1 MAAQRSRGEAAA
13 WRDSRVSGGIPA
25 APVVFTGGVSAAKNR
40 APVRAPE
47 LTGDVWFN
55 TSGRPLTL
63 AALRGR
69 VVLLDFWTS
78 GCVNCLHVLDEL
90 RPLER
95 EFADVLVTIGVH
107 SPKFAREGEAES
119 VAAAVARYGV
129 DHPVVSDPDMR
140 LWQEYAVKAWPT
152 LVVVDPEGYVAH
164 VAAGEGHADAL
175 RRVLT
180 DLVAEHGARGTL
192 RRGGDPLA
200 EATDRAGSAGRTD
213 QDGQDGQD
221 RQDDQD
227 GPDGQSGRD
236 GRERSPGTSLRF
248 PSKAVAT
255 AEGRVLVADT
265 AHHSVVEFA
274 SDAETVVR
282 RFGDGE
288 RGAADGAF
296 DVATFA
302 EPSGLTLLPLEVAER
317 VGYHLLVADTGNHLL
332 RGIDLRTGAVRT
344 VAGTGEQWR
353 DGADS
358 GPATEIALTS
368 PWDVRWWD
376 AAGGVVVAMAGNH
389 TLSVFDPA
397 SGEITRFA
405 GTTVEGLRDGA
416 AAEAFFAQTSGLAV
430 AGERLWLVDAE
441 TSALRR
447 IDPAGDGRDGF
458 AVRTEVGV
466 DLFTF
471 GHRDGDA
478 AQALLQHPTGLSVL
492 PDGGIAVA
500 DTYNGAVRRFDPDT
514 GQVTT
519 LMRDLAEPTGVLVT
533 DTGVYVVESAA
544 HRLRELNRGSSA
556 GSAAGPS
563 TGPRAGADDG
573 DGGQGADGDRVDGD
587 AMLVRRPP
595 TELAPGEVRL
605 SVLFTPPEG
614 ETADDRYGPSTRL
627 EVSAS
632 PPELLVDGGGQ
643 GTDLER
649 TVTLADDHPEG
660 VLQVVAQ
667 AASCATDSE
676 HPVCRI
682 TRQDWGVPV
691 RVNPVGA
698 GELPLVLAGTPEEP
712 TGGA

>member
-1 MAAQRSRGEAAA
+1 M
-13 WRDSRVSGGIPA
+13 
-25 APVVFTGGVSAAKNR
+25 VFTGGVSAAKNR

-55 TSGRPLTL
+55 TGDRPLTL
-63 AALRGR
+63 SALRGR

-140 LWQEYAVKAWPT
+140 LWQEYTVKAWPT

-175 RRVLT
+175 RTVIR
-180 DLVAEHGARGTL
+180 DLVAGHEAAGTL
-192 RRGGDPLA
+192 RRGDDPLA
-200 EATDRAGSAGRTD
+200 EALDRAGPAGRTD
-213 QDGQDGQD
+213 QEE
-221 RQDDQD
+221 
-227 GPDGQSGRD
+227 GRD
-236 GRERSPGTSLRF
+236 EQGGRDRATGVPLRF

-302 EPSGLTLLPLEVAER
+302 EPAGLTLLPPEVAER

-332 RGIDLRTGAVRT
+332 RGIDLRTGSVRT
-344 VAGTGEQWR
+344 VAGTGAQWR

-358 GPATEIALTS
+358 GPATGSALTS
-368 PWDVRWWD
+368 PWDVRWWEP
-376 AAGGVVVAMAGNH
+376 AGGVVVAMAGNH
-389 TLSVFDPA
+389 TLSLFDPVR
-397 SGEITRFA
+397 GEIRRFA

-447 IDPAGDGRDGF
+447 VDPTDGPDADGDGAADADADGDGRDRF
-458 AVRTEVGV
+458 VVRTEVGV

-519 LMRDLAEPTGVLVT
+519 LMRDLAEPTDVLVT
-533 DTGVYVVESAA
+533 DTGVFVVESAA
-544 HRLRELNRGSSA
+544 HRLRALHRASPAGSSA
-556 GSAAGPS
+556 
-563 TGPRAGADDG
+563 TAGADDG
-573 DGGQGADGDRVDGD
+573 DGQGAGGPDDGGEGTDGERVDGE

-605 SVLFTPPEG
+605 SVVFTPPEG
-614 ETADDRYGPSTRL
+614 ETMDDRYGPSTRL

-643 GTDLER
+643 GTDLQR

-667 AASCATDSE
+667 AASCATDAE

-691 RVNPVGA
+691 RVNPAGA
-698 GELPLVLAGTPEEP
+698 GELPLVMAGTPEEP